1 MGSADSQR
9 LASLF
14 ELLSATDRASLLS
27 FAEFLAQRS
36 SLSLPSMPTPSQT
49 EPEPVPE
56 PNRIPRPD
64 SEKVVAA
71 VKRLSQSYFML
82 DKRKM
87 LGVTS
92 DLVTQHILHGREA
105 GQVIDELEET
115 FREQY
120 RQLIEG
126 DD

>member
-1 MGSADSQR
+1 MGSSDSQR

-36 SLSLPSMPTPSQT
+36 SLSLPSMPAPSQT

-105 GQVIDELEET
+105 AQVIDELEET